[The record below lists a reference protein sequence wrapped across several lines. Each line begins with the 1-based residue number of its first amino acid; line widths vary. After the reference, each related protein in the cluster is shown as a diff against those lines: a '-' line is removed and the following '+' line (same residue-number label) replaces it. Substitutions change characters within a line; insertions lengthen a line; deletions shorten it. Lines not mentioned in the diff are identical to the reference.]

1 MDRLCQKIE
10 LLTSIFA
17 LWSFLKIDGIDSLS
31 SIVEKD
37 WPWSNRSRLSLKK
50 TMSESIPSIDGS
62 DSIFFMIKS
71 IFWSQKTID
80 SIEKP
85 MIEFPTLLEG
95 QCMGVWVSGGVD
107 PMEADRTSPHT
118 PFNLMYIL
126 LYSPSPGGGEV
137 GRASFISLKHQ
148 NRNWEVEVSW

>member
-1 MDRLCQKIE
+1 
-10 LLTSIFA
+10 
-17 LWSFLKIDGIDSLS
+17 
-31 SIVEKD
+31 
-37 WPWSNRSRLSLKK
+37 
-50 TMSESIPSIDGS
+50 
-62 DSIFFMIKS
+62 
-71 IFWSQKTID
+71 
-80 SIEKP
+80 

-126 LYSPSPGGGEV
+126 LYSPSPGGGGM

-148 NRNWEVEVSW
+148 NRNWEVEVL